1 MRLLLSLF
9 SEHFDHIK
17 EMLSGNA
24 LNELKNEDEYSVIQL
39 KNHLLLRNS
48 RRVFAFTV
56 FQFFLGIAGLL
67 IGLFSMGET
76 SFGSILFTVGSVL
89 TVVVSVLFFLLYEQE
104 QRHSHR
110 DHRRLQTYLY
120 LYWSAFISCGL
131 ILSVG
136 EYRAVHSVF
145 SFCLTLIVTLLL
157 PILPFFDSLILAAL
171 FAVPAAVFGVSE
183 KYGIVFY
190 ILVLLG
196 ALVLLWIFAERYHC
210 YAGMWLSEKQ
220 LERAAQRCLQISRT
234 DALTGMLNKAGL
246 TAKFYERY
254 GNNPQEHR
262 ISVLLID
269 VDHFRL
275 YNHQFGYDKSDRCLY
290 EICNCIRIFSKPVTD
305 MVSRFGGDD
314 FVLVLEDM
322 SEAEV
327 VRFAEQIRQ
336 GVERMSLPLGENGL
350 VTISIGIS
358 EIVALKGRETYSELL
373 NEADLQLMI
382 AKKSGKNCIGYRGRA
397 FISEGRRMTR

>member
-9 SEHFDHIK
+9 SEHYDHIR

-24 LNELKNEDEYSVIQL
+24 LNELKNEDEYSAVQL

-56 FQFFLGIAGLL
+56 FQLFLGIAGLL
-67 IGLFSMGET
+67 IGLFGMGAV
-76 SFGSILFTVGSVL
+76 SFGSVLFSVGSAL
-89 TVVVSVLFFLLYEQE
+89 MIGLSILFFLIYERE
-104 QRHSHR
+104 QRRSHR
-110 DHRRLQTYLY
+110 NYRRLQTCFY
-120 LYWSAFISCGL
+120 LYWSFFISFGL

-136 EYRAVHSVF
+136 EYRAVHTVY
-145 SFCLTLIVTLLL
+145 SFYLILTVALIL
-157 PILPFFDSLILAAL
+157 PILSFFDSLIIAVL
-171 FAVPAAVFGVSE
+171 FAVPAAVYGISE
-183 KYGIVFY
+183 KFGIVFY

-196 ALVLLWIFAERYHC
+196 VLVFLWIFAEKYHC
-210 YAGMWLSEKQ
+210 YAGMWLSERQ
-220 LERAAQRCLQISRT
+220 LEQAAQRCLQISRT
-234 DALTGMLNKAGL
+234 DSLTGMLNKAGL

-254 GNNPQEHR
+254 GNGVQEHR

-290 EICNCIRIFSKPVTD
+290 EICNCIRIFARPVTD

-322 SEAEV
+322 SEPEV

-358 EIVALKGRETYSELL
+358 QIVALKGRETYSVLL
-373 NEADLQLMI
+373 NEADSQLMI

-397 FISEGRRMTR
+397 FISEDRRMTR

>member
-1 MRLLLSLF
+1 MRLLLSFF
-9 SEHFDHIK
+9 SEHYDHIR

-24 LNELKNEDEYSVIQL
+24 LNELKNEDEYSAVQL

-56 FQFFLGIAGLL
+56 FQLFLGIAGLL
-67 IGLFSMGET
+67 TGLFGMGAV
-76 SFGSILFTVGSVL
+76 SFGSVLFSVGSAL
-89 TVVVSVLFFLLYEQE
+89 MIGLSILFFLIYERE
-104 QRHSHR
+104 QRRSHR
-110 DHRRLQTYLY
+110 NYRRLQTCFY
-120 LYWSAFISCGL
+120 LYWSFFISFGL

-136 EYRAVHSVF
+136 EYRAVHTVY
-145 SFCLTLIVTLLL
+145 SFYLILTVALIL
-157 PILPFFDSLILAAL
+157 PILSFFDSLIIAVL
-171 FAVPAAVFGVSE
+171 FAVPAAVYGISE
-183 KYGIVFY
+183 KVGIVFY

-196 ALVLLWIFAERYHC
+196 ALVFLWIFAEKYHC
-210 YAGMWLSEKQ
+210 YAGMWLSERQ
-220 LERAAQRCLQISRT
+220 LEQAAQRCLQISRT
-234 DALTGMLNKAGL
+234 DSLTGMLNKAGL

-254 GNNPQEHR
+254 GNGVQEHR

-290 EICNCIRIFSKPVTD
+290 EICNCIRIFARPVTD

-322 SEAEV
+322 SEPEV

-358 EIVALKGRETYSELL
+358 QIVALKGRETYSVLL
-373 NEADLQLMI
+373 NEADSQLMI

-397 FISEGRRMTR
+397 FISEDRRMTR